1 MRNPRDAA
9 KLRGQQQRRQAPM
22 SAREQARR
30 QKSIDMRIDG
40 DPRRRQPPPMSARQK
55 AMVEAERRRTRAAM
69 ASGDQFYGAPKG
81 AVTARQQPARAGTRT
96 GGAPQFSNEQ
106 NRQLM
111 DRAMRAAAA
120 NRSVGT
126 NPAAAAPGGA
136 PNQRN
141 MARGPGVPD
150 QQPRAVPLPNTP
162 ISRTINK
169 GGYMKKATKMNTGG
183 MANCGASMKPS
194 GPSRKK

>member
-9 KLRGQQQRRQAPM
+9 KLRGQQQRRQ
-22 SAREQARR
+22 
-30 QKSIDMRIDG
+30 
-40 DPRRRQPPPMSARQK
+40 PPMSARQK
-55 AMVEAERRRTRAAM
+55 AMAEAARRRTRAAM

-81 AVTARQQPARAGTRT
+81 AVTARQQPARASTRT
-96 GGAPQFSNEQ
+96 GGAPQFANEQ

-120 NRSVGT
+120 NRSIGT
-126 NPAAAAPGGA
+126 NPTARAPGGA

-150 QQPRAVPLPNTP
+150 QQPRAVPLPNP
-162 ISRTINK
+162 PMGRVINK
-169 GGYMKKATKMNTGG
+169 GGYMKKSTKMNTGG
-183 MANCGASMKPS
+183 MANCGASVKAS
-194 GPSRKK
+194 GGKKK

>member
-9 KLRGQQQRRQAPM
+9 KLRGQQQRRQ
-22 SAREQARR
+22 
-30 QKSIDMRIDG
+30 
-40 DPRRRQPPPMSARQK
+40 PPMSARQK
-55 AMVEAERRRTRAAM
+55 AMTEAARRRTRAAM
-69 ASGDQFYGAPKG
+69 ASGDQFYGAPRG
-81 AVTARQQPARAGTRT
+81 AVTARQQPARATQARQYPTFGIDPTRARGVPARASTRT

>member
-1 MRNPRDAA
+1 MGSLAQHMRNPRDAA

-22 SAREQARR
+22 SARR
-30 QKSIDMRIDG
+30 
-40 DPRRRQPPPMSARQK
+40 K
-55 AMVEAERRRTRAAM
+55 AMVQAQQARSRAAM

-81 AVTARQQPARAGTRT
+81 ARQQPARASTRT
-96 GGAPQFSNEQ
+96 GGAPQFANER

-111 DRAMRAAAA
+111 DQAIRTAAA

-126 NPAAAAPGGA
+126 NPAARAPGGA

-150 QQPRAVPLPNTP
+150 QQPRAVPLPNP
-162 ISRTINK
+162 PMGRPANK